1 LRGKALTGIGR
12 ALSKSAVIY
21 RSYAGR
27 MRRSFGPGVALL
39 FAALLVVRHAVL
51 RSSAH
56 FAHGAERVLI
66 VVVALL
72 AVAGIR
78 LLVSRR

>member
-1 LRGKALTGIGR
+1 MC
-12 ALSKSAVIY
+12 
-21 RSYAGR
+21 RSYAQPV
-27 MRRSFGPGVALL
+27 RRTFGPGIALI
-39 FAALLVVRHAVL
+39 FIVLLVLRRLVL
-51 RSSAH
+51 RDTAH
-56 FAHGAERVLI
+56 FSHGAVRVII

>member
-1 LRGKALTGIGR
+1 
-12 ALSKSAVIY
+12 
-21 RSYAGR
+21 
-27 MRRSFGPGVALL
+27 MRRSLGPGAALL
-39 FAALLVVRHAVL
+39 FVVFLVL
-51 RSSAH
+51 RRALVRGSAH
-56 FAHGAERVLI
+56 FSHGALRVAI

>member
-1 LRGKALTGIGR
+1 
-12 ALSKSAVIY
+12 
-21 RSYAGR
+21 
-27 MRRSFGPGVALL
+27 MRRSLGPGAALL
-39 FAALLVVRHAVL
+39 FVAFLLVRRVLVRD
-51 RSSAH
+51 SAH
-56 FAHGAERVLI
+56 FSHGALRVVI